1 MIYAAACVI
10 SFLIMYF
17 ATPYLIKLAHKTGY
31 VESPRPDLERK
42 MHKEPKPYLASL
54 GMFGGF
60 WLVYYCLARRFDAK
74 TAILFAASFIIL
86 IIGMLDDWYKINK
99 KDLHALPKF
108 IIQLSACIAVCF
120 AGYLIIGVNN
130 PFNDSYIVLPVALQ
144 FIFTVLWLFGVTT
157 VINFTDGLD
166 GLSGGIVCIS
176 ATTMFIV
183 ALVKGQSYSAIMS
196 AILVGIC
203 VGYLK
208 YNKYPSKILMGD
220 AGATFLGFMLAVIS
234 LDGAFKQATFISIF
248 VPVLAFGLPIFDN
261 IYVALKRIKEGRPF
275 YIGDATQV
283 HFRLLSHGLT
293 QKQAVYFLY
302 LICICLNLGAVILFL
317 IKP

>member
-1 MIYAAACVI
+1 
-10 SFLIMYF
+10 MYF
-17 ATPYLIKLAHKTGY
+17 ATPFLIKLAFKTGY
-31 VESPRPDLERK
+31 VENPRPDLERK
-42 MHKEPKPYLASL
+42 MHKEPKPYLASV

-60 WLVYYCLARRFDAK
+60 WLVFFALTRRVDAK
-74 TAILFAASFIIL
+74 TAILFAASFLIL

-108 IIQLSACIAVCF
+108 VLQLSACAAVCF
-120 AGYLIIGVNN
+120 AGYLIVGVNN
-130 PFNDSYIVLPVALQ
+130 PFNNTFLDFPVALQ
-144 FIFTVLWLFGVTT
+144 FIVTILWIFGVTT

-176 ATTMFIV
+176 ATTLFIV

-208 YNKYPSKILMGD
+208 YNRFPSKILMGD

-234 LDGAFKQATFISIF
+234 LEGAFKQATFISIF

-261 IYVALKRIKEGRPF
+261 LYVAVKRIKEGRPF
-275 YIGDATQV
+275 YVGDATQA
-283 HFRLLSHGLT
+283 HFRLLSHGLS

-302 LICICLNLGAVILFL
+302 LISICLNLVAVIIFM
-317 IKP
+317 IKL